1 MAAVIRDYRIPLV
14 FLDACQTAK
23 SEVDQTASVAA
34 QLLEEGTTSVAA
46 MSYTVFVATATRFN

>member
-1 MAAVIRDYRIPLV
+1 MILDYRIPWV

-23 SEVDQTASVAA
+23 SEIDPTASVAA
-34 QLLEEGTTSVAA
+34 QLLEEGTTSVVA